1 MAETTDPRA
10 LASLP
15 PVAAG
20 LGQAL
25 GRPVALAM
33 ACLIALVG
41 LGWITLAVMVAGWAA
56 RHGAGALGP
65 GMGALDFLAEPGGRD
80 LIGRALLDVVCRPGF
95 GQLGW
100 SVTDAALAFL
110 MWAAMTLAMMLP
122 SAGPMIVTYAQ
133 IADTAAR
140 QREPA
145 VSPVIL
151 TAGYVGVWIGF
162 AAAAVLLQAALTRL
176 ALLEPAMVSASPLF
190 SGAIFIGA
198 GAYQFSQLKQA
209 CVTHCQRPF
218 PFFFANWSTERR
230 AIFGLGMRQGLYCL
244 GCCWAA
250 MMMMFAVGVMN
261 VVWMAA
267 LGSVMTAEKMA
278 TTTRLCR
285 IVGIAFLVI
294 GTVFIAGSV
303 AAYWPRAML

>member
-1 MAETTDPRA
+1 
-10 LASLP
+10 
-15 PVAAG
+15 
-20 LGQAL
+20 
-25 GRPVALAM
+25 
-33 ACLIALVG
+33 
-41 LGWITLAVMVAGWAA
+41 
-56 RHGAGALGP
+56 
-65 GMGALDFLAEPGGRD
+65 
-80 LIGRALLDVVCRPGF
+80 
-95 GQLGW
+95 
-100 SVTDAALAFL
+100 
-110 MWAAMTLAMMLP
+110 
-122 SAGPMIVTYAQ
+122 
-133 IADTAAR
+133 
-140 QREPA
+140 
-145 VSPVIL
+145 
-151 TAGYVGVWIGF
+151 
-162 AAAAVLLQAALTRL
+162 
-176 ALLEPAMVSASPLF
+176 
-190 SGAIFIGA
+190 
-198 GAYQFSQLKQA
+198 
-209 CVTHCQRPF
+209 VTHCQRPF